1 MLWGVSKDLGA
12 SGLCEANLP
21 LVRTFHCDSFPSS
34 ATELIVSQMLEDKAW
49 TEWYMARN
57 CERLGE
63 AYAFM
68 AAFLEEHDVPYYK
81 SANARF
87 SCCVI

>member
-1 MLWGVSKDLGA
+1 
-12 SGLCEANLP
+12 
-21 LVRTFHCDSFPSS
+21 
-34 ATELIVSQMLEDKAW
+34 VSQMLEDKAW

-87 SCCVI
+87 SFCVI